1 MESKYFLEVN
11 GDLTIKQEI
20 ADELKSLK
28 ESKDNLDKLYK
39 ELTDG
44 ITNEC
49 KDMFTETTSISGYNF
64 IIKGGFGTV
73 KVDEK
78 RFKEE
83 NPALYIKY
91 LEPELSKI
99 TYQFSASRKGKK

>member
-1 MESKYFLEVN
+1 MESKYFIEVN
-11 GDLTIKQEI
+11 GELIIKQDI
-20 ADELKSLK
+20 VDELKSLK
-28 ESKDNLDKLYK
+28 ESKDNLDKQYK

-49 KDMFTETTSISGYNF
+49 KERFTETTSVSGYNF

-73 KVDEK
+73 KFDEK

-83 NPALYIKY
+83 NPELYLDY
-91 LEPELSKI
+91 LMPKLSKI